1 MPILT
6 FLKTKY
12 KLKTAK
18 SYYKEWLAFEEFV
31 QSKNMVINAIQHQ
44 IILDYVNILKDK
56 KLSVSSINRKLV
68 VLEQIYEHLPLP
80 KINPIKGL
88 RLKTELVK
96 ALPQPLNYKSLSQY
110 LSDFPTETKM
120 QKQLKLILS
129 LIHHQ
134 ALRASEIRALK
145 LHHLQLKKGLLEV
158 PSVLR
163 SDTRFLALTA
173 PQALG
178 FQNFI
183 QSIRPS
189 FPNAENVDYLF
200 ISSTGSSNILPTLN
214 RFQVKLKKQIPHLKN
229 FGHWRTSVIIEWL
242 NHQSILQVQSKLG
255 HRFASSTERYK
266 MHKIKTLQED
276 LFLHH
281 PLK

>member
-1 MPILT
+1 
-6 FLKTKY
+6 
-12 KLKTAK
+12 
-18 SYYKEWLAFEEFV
+18 
-31 QSKNMVINAIQHQ
+31 MVADMKGCGVIVCFAIQHQ

-80 KINPIKGL
+80 KINPIKGI

-110 LSDFPTETKM
+110 ISDFPTETK
-120 QKQLKLILS
+120 
-129 LIHHQ
+129 
-134 ALRASEIRALK
+134 
-145 LHHLQLKKGLLEV
+145 
-158 PSVLR
+158 
-163 SDTRFLALTA
+163 
-173 PQALG
+173 
-178 FQNFI
+178 NFI